1 MRVPKER
8 AIIATHCPIPMTHES
23 ASPLLS
29 ALPLFPLG
37 TVLFPGGLLPLKV
50 FEVRYLDMVRRC
62 HREGQPF
69 GVVLLTQGQ
78 EVRQA
83 SAAAETFVDVGA
95 LATVESLE
103 SPQPGLLWVRCRGG
117 ERVRIQR
124 RERLPHGLWVAD
136 VALLPP
142 DPAVPIPDDLL
153 PLAERLETLLQSLR
167 QQPGAEDLIRLPTEN
182 QRHDCAWVANRWC
195 ELLPLPSR
203 IRQQWLTLD
212 NPLLR
217 LELVGDVLDSASHG
231 R

>member
-1 MRVPKER
+1 
-8 AIIATHCPIPMTHES
+8 MTHAS
-23 ASPLLS
+23 SSPLRT

-37 TVLFPGGLLPLKV
+37 TVLFPGGPLPLKV

-83 SAAAETFVDVGA
+83 GAAAETFVDVGT
-95 LATVESLE
+95 LATVEHLE

-117 ERVRIQR
+117 ERFRIQR
-124 RERLPHGLWVAD
+124 RERLLHGLWVAD
-136 VALLPP
+136 VEVLPP
-142 DPAVPIPDDLL
+142 DPTVPIPDDLL
-153 PLAERLETLLQSLR
+153 PLAQRLETLLQSLR
-167 QQPGAEDLIRLPTEN
+167 QHPGADEVIPLPTAE
-182 QRHDCAWVANRWC
+182 QRRDCAWVAHRWC
-195 ELLPLPSR
+195 ELLPLPAR
-203 IRQQWLTLD
+203 LRQQWLALD

-217 LELVGDVLDSASHG
+217 LELVGDVLDSARHD